1 MIGRKFNDPIIQNE
15 KSRWPFNL
23 SGDSNYN
30 FIKIH
35 IDDKLFAPE
44 DISGF
49 VLKKLKTNAEQKL
62 ETQITDAVIT
72 VPAYFNDSQ
81 RHATMK
87 AAARAGLNV
96 LRLISEPSAAALA
109 YGLDKYYQKTRTV
122 LIYDLGGGTFDVSI
136 LKIGEGH
143 FKTLSTAGDT
153 HLCGQDFDNRLLDHL
168 IQKFRID
175 FDVDLN
181 SYSDEAD
188 KRRKDKSK
196 RKLRESCQKAKH
208 RLSDADSYQI
218 GIESFY
224 KEIDYIQL
232 VTRQEFENL
241 NDDLFKITEKCVNDA
256 LNGANMTHD
265 QIDDVVLV
273 GGSTR
278 IPKIQTMIKGSFK
291 NSTIVKTINVDEA
304 VATGAAIEAAKIA
317 KLTPEDFRV
326 VEVTPFSLGLRT
338 FVSTTGEDDYFK
350 KFIKRNTS
358 IPVSVTHGRKTVS
371 DNQTAVCFEIFEGE
385 HHLCKD
391 NNLLGEFTIK
401 GVPPLPR
408 GQAKVDAT
416 FAIDGNG
423 ILKVTAVD
431 RQTGQEKSIEINYGK
446 GRLAGVETRL

>member
-1 MIGRKFNDPIIQNE
+1 MIGRKFNDAIVQKE
-15 KSRWPFNL
+15 KNRWPFHL
-23 SGDSNYN
+23 SGDGSYNY
-30 FIKIH
+30 IKIH
-35 IDDKLFAPE
+35 IDDKIYDPE

-62 ETQITDAVIT
+62 ETKINDAVIT

-81 RHATMK
+81 RNATMK

-143 FKTLSTAGDT
+143 FQTLSTAGDT
-153 HLCGQDFDNRLLDHL
+153 HLGGQDFDNRLLDHL
-168 IQKFRID
+168 IQKFRTD
-175 FDVDLN
+175 FGVDLN

-224 KEIDYIQL
+224 KDIDYIQL
-232 VTRQEFENL
+232 VTRQAFENL
-241 NDDLFKITEKCVNDA
+241 NESLFKITEKSVKDA
-256 LNGANMTHD
+256 LNGANLTHN

-278 IPKIQTMIKGSFK
+278 IPKIQEMIKDSFP
-291 NSTIVKTINVDEA
+291 NSSIIKTINVDEA

-317 KLTPEDFRV
+317 KLTPEKFRV
-326 VEVTPFSLGLRT
+326 VEVTPFSLGLRS
-338 FVSTTGEDDYFK
+338 FVSETGEHDYFK
-350 KFIKRNTS
+350 KFIDRNTS
-358 IPVSVTHGRKTVS
+358 IPVSVSQKRYTVS
-371 DNQTAVCFEIFEGE
+371 DYQTKLTFEIFEGE

-401 GVPPLPR
+401 GVPPLR
-408 GQAKVDAT
+408 AGRAKVDVT

-423 ILKVTAVD
+423 ILKVTAID
-431 RQTGQEKSIEINYGK
+431 RQTGQEKSIKINYGK